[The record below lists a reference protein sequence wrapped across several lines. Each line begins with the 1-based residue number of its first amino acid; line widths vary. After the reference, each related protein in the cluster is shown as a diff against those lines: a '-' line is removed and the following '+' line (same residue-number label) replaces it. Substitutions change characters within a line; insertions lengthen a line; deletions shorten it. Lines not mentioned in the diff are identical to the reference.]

1 MNTQNST
8 NLTVEQAQKILQQYS
23 CTEVKPIESVSEKAL
38 VREALLLITN
48 LSDYQ
53 NLGICADT
61 ATEGFSALES
71 YLKGLGYKIS
81 LNTANILSEK
91 DGVYIKFN
99 TKKQSYYLDS
109 YTGKYRGVLVSCQS
123 SENES
128 ISGTYGHFPL
138 NLFISVE

>member
-1 MNTQNST
+1 MNTQNPQIT
-8 NLTVEQAQKILQQYS
+8 AEQAQKILQKFS
-23 CTEVKPIESVSEKAL
+23 CIDVKPIESESEKVL
-38 VREALLLITN
+38 LREALLLIAS

-61 ATEGFSALES
+61 TEQGFLALES
-71 YLKGLGYKIS
+71 YLKGLGYKIPLDATKAAS
-81 LNTANILSEK
+81 IEGS
-91 DGVYIKFN
+91 VYIKFN
-99 TKKQSYYLDS
+99 TNKESYYLDS

-138 NLFISVE
+138 DLFRSVE